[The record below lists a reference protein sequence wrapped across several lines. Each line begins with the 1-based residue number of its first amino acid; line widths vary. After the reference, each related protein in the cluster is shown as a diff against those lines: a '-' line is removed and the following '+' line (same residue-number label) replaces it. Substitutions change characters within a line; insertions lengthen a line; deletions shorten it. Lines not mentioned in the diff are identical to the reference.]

1 MDKIKKIAVVGGAG
15 YIGSFTGHALKDR
28 EYEIVIIDNLSSG
41 HKETSN
47 NSRLIE
53 VDVVTQKDVLDELFQ
68 KEEFDAVIHFAALIQ
83 VKESMENPS
92 LYFENNVLGSLN
104 LIEAS
109 AKNKIKAFV
118 FSSTA
123 AVYGNPQVVPI
134 TESHSISPTNVYG
147 ETKAMVEKILRW
159 YWNIFRFSSVSIR
172 YFNAAGAALDGSIGE
187 DHPKE
192 THLTP
197 ILIKSALQGSEMTIF
212 GDDYDT
218 PDGTCIRDYIHVLD
232 LADIHIKAL
241 GYLWGTPGCFAF
253 NAGTGKG
260 YSNLE
265 VLKMVEKVSGQ
276 NIKYKIGEKRDGDPA
291 QLVADSSNAQKV
303 LGWKPSH
310 SNLETIVKTAC
321 LWHKK
326 HPRGFY

>member
-1 MDKIKKIAVVGGAG
+1 MNKIKKIAVVGGAG
-15 YIGSFTGHALKDR
+15 YIGSFTSRALKSR
-28 EYEIVIIDNLSSG
+28 GYEVVVIDNLSSG
-41 HKETSN
+41 YKETIN

-53 VDVVTQKDVLDELFQ
+53 VDIVTRKDVLDELFQ
-68 KEEFDAVIHFAALIQ
+68 KEKFDAVIHFAALIQ
-83 VKESMENPS
+83 AKESMENPG
-92 LYFENNVLGSLN
+92 LYFKNNILGSLN
-104 LIEAS
+104 LIEVA

-134 TESHSISPTNVYG
+134 PGSHPICPINVYG
-147 ETKAMVEKILRW
+147 ETKAMVEKILGW
-159 YWNIFRFSSVSIR
+159 YWNIFQFPSASIR
-172 YFNAAGAALDGSIGE
+172 YFNAAGATLDGSIGE

-192 THLTP
+192 THLIP
-197 ILIKSALQGSEMTIF
+197 ILIKSALQGNEMTIF

-241 GYLWGTPGCFAF
+241 GYLSDTPGCSAF
-253 NAGTGKG
+253 NAGTGRG
-260 YSNLE
+260 YSNLK

-276 NIKYKIGEKRDGDPA
+276 NIKYKIGEKRDGDPT

-303 LGWKPSH
+303 LDWKPTYSD
-310 SNLETIVKTAC
+310 LETIVKTAW
-321 LWHKK
+321 LWHKE
-326 HPRGFY
+326 HPGGFS